1 MFYFYYLELAITCP
15 RSSRRKKTLLN
26 EKNFLRD
33 LRHEQPNFKGRYNYL
48 WRYDKHVL
56 LNQRNFLL
64 SLKALKTP
72 IFFHFHRFTLRCA
85 LEIFFAVNIVLSI
98 MFFVDERSYD

>member
-1 MFYFYYLELAITCP
+1 MNNQILREDITIYG
-15 RSSRRKKTLLN
+15 
-26 EKNFLRD
+26 D
-33 LRHEQPNFKGRYNYL
+33 
-48 WRYDKHVL
+48 VL